1 MQVELNNDTIQA
13 VFDTHGAELKSLKM
27 NGREFMWNGDP
38 AYWNRTSPV
47 LFPFVGAVKDG
58 EYRYHGYTYP
68 MGQHGF
74 ARDREFEIA
83 AETNTSVSFRL
94 DSDEDSLKVYP
105 FAFELTI
112 IYALNNNKLQI
123 SWLVKNLDEKQM
135 YFSIG
140 AHPAFMIK
148 LDEKGTFAGNYL
160 QFDCRDSLVATDFAN
175 GLVLD
180 TTHEIP
186 VDSDGLWAI
195 DEHTFDNGVH
205 ILEHDQ
211 VQRISIVDN
220 NKDPYVTVEFDTPL
234 VGIWSPEKKNAPF
247 LCIEP
252 WYGRA
257 DAANFS
263 GDLQERKYEQSLE
276 PGEVFR
282 GGYQIKLNN

>member
-1 MQVELNNDTIQA
+1 MAEMNEYQVVISSRAAQMLVSHAAFLAKVSMEAANKLVD
-13 VFDTHGAELKSLKM
+13 
-27 NGREFMWNGDP
+27 
-38 AYWNRTSPV
+38 
-47 LFPFVGAVKDG
+47 
-58 EYRYHGYTYP
+58 
-68 MGQHGF
+68 
-74 ARDREFEIA
+74 EFEKSA
-83 AETNTSVSFRL
+83 
-94 DSDEDSLKVYP
+94 DSLKVYP